1 MQIRDRIKELR
12 RVPASELIPNPKNWR
27 THPIAQ
33 QDALKG
39 VLAEVG
45 YADALIARETPDGL
59 MLVDG
64 HLRAETT
71 PDSEVPVLVLDID
84 EAAADL
90 MLATLAPLAAMAG
103 RDEERLTELLATVSS
118 GNQAVADMLNS
129 MMEDVI
135 DEKPKVLPK
144 EEDAFDVP
152 DTSEI
157 QRGDLFQLGNHRL
170 LCGDSTAPEDVA
182 KLMDGATARLIHADP
197 PYGMNKGFDNDN
209 LHGQNLDEFQ
219 LEWWSAFRPHIDDN
233 ASAYI
238 WGNSADLS
246 RLWHTGGLK
255 DSERLTFRNEIV
267 WDKGGGGMSVKT
279 EAGRMFQSS
288 ERCLFFMLGEQGF
301 NNNADNYWEGWE
313 PIRSKLEADCQ
324 KMGWGPKDIERICGV
339 GMYSHWFTKSQ
350 WGFITREH
358 YEKLQQAAK
367 SEAFS
372 DEYDAFS
379 DLYDAFSTD
388 YERLR
393 NDFYATRAYFDN
405 AHEAMTDVWLYAPIG
420 DVWKFPRVK
429 GADRHNHA
437 TPKPVLMIIRA
448 VKSSCEPGGLIV
460 DPFAGTGTTLMAS
473 EYADRS
479 CYAMEIEPRYCD
491 VAIKRWEDYTGQK
504 AVRI

>member
-1 MQIRDRIKELR
+1 MQIKDRIKELR
-12 RVPASELIPNPKNWR
+12 RVKASELIPNPKNWR
-27 THPIAQ
+27 THPVAQ

-45 YADALIARETPDGL
+45 YADALIARETADGL

-71 PDSEVPVLVLDID
+71 PDSEVPVLILDINA
-84 EAAADL
+84 EEADL
-90 MLATLAPLAAMAG
+90 MLATLDPLAAMAG
-103 RDEERLTELLATVSS
+103 RDEERLSELLETVTSD
-118 GNQAVADMLNS
+118 NQAVAEMLNN
-129 MMEDVI
+129 MAAEIV

-170 LCGDSTAPEDVA
+170 LCGDSTNATDIET
-182 KLMDGATARLIHADP
+182 LMGGRMASLIHADP

-209 LHGQNLDEFQ
+209 LHDQNLDEFQ
-219 LEWWSAFRPHIDDN
+219 MRWWNALRPYVDGN

-238 WGNSADLS
+238 WGNTTDLW
-246 RLWHTGGLK
+246 RLWHEGGLK
-255 DSERLTFRNEIV
+255 ESERLTLRNEIV
-267 WDKGGGGMSVKT
+267 WDKGGGGMSVRT

-313 PIRSKLEADCQ
+313 PIRSKLEADCK

-350 WGFITREH
+350 WVFITQEH

-367 SEAFS
+367 G
-372 DEYDAFS
+372 DAFKRDYD
-379 DLYDAFSTD
+379 DLKRDYDDLKRD
-388 YERLR
+388 YDDLKRE
-393 NDFYATRAYFDN
+393 FYATRAYFDN
-405 AHEAMTDVWLYAPIG
+405 SHEAMT

-429 GADRHNHA
+429 GADRHDHA
-437 TPKPVLMIIRA
+437 TPKPVLMIIRS
-448 VKSSCEPGGLIV
+448 VKSSCEVAGLVV
-460 DPFAGTGTTLMAS
+460 DPFSGTGTTLMAS

-491 VAIKRWEDYTGQK
+491 VAIKRWEDYTGEK
-504 AVRI
+504 AVKV

>member
-12 RVPASELIPNPKNWR
+12 RVPASELLPNPKNWR
-27 THPIAQ
+27 THPVAQ
-33 QDALKG
+33 QDALRG

-45 YADALIARETPDGL
+45 YADALIARETPEGL

-71 PDSEVPVLVLDID
+71 PDADVPVLVLDID
-84 EAAADL
+84 EAEADL
-90 MLATLAPLAAMAG
+90 MLATLDPLAAMAG

-118 GNQAVADMLNS
+118 DNQAVADMLNS
-129 MMEDVI
+129 MMVDVT

-170 LCGDSTAPEDVA
+170 LCGDSTTPEDVA
-182 KLMDGATARLIHADP
+182 RLMGGTTASLIHADP

-209 LHGQNLDEFQ
+209 LHDGNLDQFHMS
-219 LEWWSAFRPHIDDN
+219 WWEAFRPHIDDN

-255 DSERLTFRNEIV
+255 NSERLTLRNEIV

-313 PIRSKLEADCQ
+313 GIRSALAADVA
-324 KMGWGPKDIERICGV
+324 KTGWTADDIHRITGV
-339 GMYSHWFTKSQ
+339 GMFGHWFTKSQ
-350 WGFITREH
+350 WEFIPEH
-358 YEKLQQAAK
+358 HYNALQAAAK
-367 SEAFS
+367 
-372 DEYDAFS
+372 DDAFKRDHD
-379 DLYDAFSTD
+379 DLKRDHD
-388 YERLR
+388 DLKRE
-393 NDFYATRAYFDN
+393 FYATRAYFDN
-405 AHEAMTDVWLYAPIG
+405 SHEAMTDVWLYAPIG

-429 GADRHNHA
+429 GADRHDHA

-448 VKSSCEPGGLIV
+448 VKSSCESGGLIV
-460 DPFAGTGTTLMAS
+460 DPFSGTGTTLMAS

-491 VAIKRWEDYTGQK
+491 VAIKRWEDYTGEK
-504 AVRI
+504 AVKD

>member
-27 THPIAQ
+27 THPVAQ
-33 QDALKG
+33 QDALRG

-45 YADALIARETPDGL
+45 YADALIARETPEGL

-71 PDSEVPVLVLDID
+71 PDSDVPVLVLDID
-84 EAAADL
+84 EAEADL
-90 MLATLAPLAAMAG
+90 MLATLDPLAAMAG
-103 RDEERLTELLATVSS
+103 RDGNRLTELLASVSS
-118 GNQAVADMLNS
+118 DNQAVADLLNS
-129 MMEDVI
+129 MMEDVP

-144 EEDAFDVP
+144 EEDAFEIP

-170 LCGDSTAPEDVA
+170 LCGDSTAPEDAVR
-182 KLMDGATARLIHADP
+182 LMGGRTASLIHADP

-209 LHGQNLDEFQ
+209 LHDGNLDQFHMS
-219 LEWWSAFRPHIDDN
+219 WWEAFRPHIDDN

-255 DSERLTFRNEIV
+255 NSERLTLRNEIV

-301 NNNADNYWEGWE
+301 NNNADKYWEGWE
-313 PIRSKLEADCQ
+313 GIRSALAADVA
-324 KMGWGPKDIERICGV
+324 KMGWTADDIHRITGV
-339 GMYSHWFTKSQ
+339 GMFGHWFTKSQ
-350 WGFITREH
+350 WEFIPEH
-358 YEKLQQAAK
+358 HYNALQAAAK
-367 SEAFS
+367 
-372 DEYDAFS
+372 DDAFKRDHD
-379 DLYDAFSTD
+379 DLKR
-388 YERLR
+388 E
-393 NDFYATRAYFDN
+393 FYATRAYFDN
-405 AHEAMTDVWLYAPIG
+405 SHEAMTDVWLYAPIG

-429 GADRHNHA
+429 GADRHDHA

-448 VKSSCEPGGLIV
+448 VKSSCESGGLIV
-460 DPFAGTGTTLMAS
+460 DPFSGTGTTLMAS

-491 VAIKRWEDYTGQK
+491 VAIKRWEDYTGEK
-504 AVRI
+504 AVQV

>member
-12 RVPASELIPNPKNWR
+12 RVPASELLPNPKNWR
-27 THPIAQ
+27 THPVAQ
-33 QDALKG
+33 QDALRG

-45 YADALIARETPDGL
+45 YADALIARETPEGL

-71 PDSEVPVLVLDID
+71 PDADVPVLVLDIT
-84 EAAADL
+84 EAEADL
-90 MLATLAPLAAMAG
+90 MLVTLDPLAAMAG
-103 RDEERLTELLATVSS
+103 RDEDRLGELLATVSS
-118 GNQAVADMLNS
+118 DNQAVADLLNS
-129 MMEDVI
+129 MMEDVT

-182 KLMDGATARLIHADP
+182 RLMGGTTASLIHADP

-209 LHGQNLDEFQ
+209 LHDGNLDQFQ
-219 LEWWSAFRPHIDDN
+219 MSWWEAFRPHIDDN

-255 DSERLTFRNEIV
+255 NSERLTLRNEIV

-313 PIRSKLEADCQ
+313 EIRSALAADVA
-324 KMGWGPKDIERICGV
+324 KMGWTADDIHRITGV
-339 GMYSHWFTKSQ
+339 GMFGHWFTKSQ
-350 WGFITREH
+350 WEFIPEH
-358 YEKLQQAAK
+358 HYNALQAAAK
-367 SEAFS
+367 
-372 DEYDAFS
+372 DDAFKRDHD
-379 DLYDAFSTD
+379 DLKR
-388 YERLR
+388 E
-393 NDFYATRAYFDN
+393 FYATRAYFDN
-405 AHEAMTDVWLYAPIG
+405 SHEAMTDVWLYAPIG

-429 GADRHNHA
+429 GADRHDHA

-448 VKSSCEPGGLIV
+448 VKSSCESGGLIV
-460 DPFAGTGTTLMAS
+460 DPFSGTGTTLMAS

-504 AVRI
+504 AVKV

>member
-1 MQIRDRIKELR
+1 M
-12 RVPASELIPNPKNWR
+12 
-27 THPIAQ
+27 
-33 QDALKG
+33 
-39 VLAEVG
+39 LAEVG
-45 YADALIARETPDGL
+45 YADALIARETPEGL

-71 PDSEVPVLVLDID
+71 PDADVPVLVLDIN
-84 EAAADL
+84 EAEADL
-90 MLATLAPLAAMAG
+90 MLATLDPLAAMAG
-103 RDEERLTELLATVSS
+103 RDENRLTELLATVSS
-118 GNQAVADMLNS
+118 DNQAVADLLNS
-129 MMEDVI
+129 MMEDVT

-144 EEDAFDVP
+144 EEDAFEVP

-182 KLMDGATARLIHADP
+182 RLMGGSAASLLHADP

-209 LHGQNLDEFQ
+209 LHDGNLDQFHMS
-219 LEWWSAFRPHIDDN
+219 WWEAFRPHIDDN

-267 WDKGGGGMSVKT
+267 WDKGGGGMAVKT
-279 EAGRMFQSS
+279 KAGRMFQSS

-301 NNNADNYWEGWE
+301 NESRSRYNA
-313 PIRSKLEADCQ
+313 L
-324 KMGWGPKDIERICGV
+324 
-339 GMYSHWFTKSQ
+339 
-350 WGFITREH
+350 
-358 YEKLQQAAK
+358 QAAAK
-367 SEAFS
+367 
-372 DEYDAFS
+372 DD
-379 DLYDAFSTD
+379 DLKR
-388 YERLR
+388 E
-393 NDFYATRAYFDN
+393 FYATRAYFDN

-429 GADRHNHA
+429 GADRHDHA

-448 VKSSCEPGGLIV
+448 VKSSCESGGLIV
-460 DPFAGTGTTLMAS
+460 DPFSGTGTTLMAS

-491 VAIKRWEDYTGQK
+491 VAIKRWEDYTGEK
-504 AVRI
+504 AVRN